1 VLPKKQPRGSTCSPA
16 HFISFSIYHLAFFIR
31 YRQEELSIQQTSR
44 GGGRAMKTRAAV
56 LYEVGAA
63 SPYSESL
70 PLVVDEISLAG
81 PGRGEVLV
89 EIVGAGLCHSDLS
102 VVDGSRPRPLP
113 MVLGHE
119 ASGIVR
125 EAGAEVTEFRPGD
138 HVVFSWVPVCG
149 RCLYCASGRG
159 ALCEPGVQANIDGTL
174 LGGSRRFTDSR
185 AQVCSH
191 HLGVSAFSQF
201 TVAAQESLVKI
212 DATLPLE
219 TAALFGCAVMTGVGA
234 IVNTARVEAGSSVA
248 VFGLGGVGLSAV
260 MGARAVGAY
269 PIVAVDL
276 IADKLKLARDVGAT
290 HTINA
295 GENDPV
301 EAIKELAKGGA
312 DYAFESVGSES
323 VLIQAYLATQ
333 RGGTTVTIGLP
344 APNKMFAVS
353 ALSIVAEERTIKGSY
368 MGSSVPRRDVPRYI
382 AMYQAGILPVDKLHT
397 HTLRLDEIN
406 AGFDRLAH
414 AQAVRQ
420 VITFT

>member
-1 VLPKKQPRGSTCSPA
+1 
-16 HFISFSIYHLAFFIR
+16 
-31 YRQEELSIQQTSR
+31 
-44 GGGRAMKTRAAV
+44 MKTRAAV

-63 SPYSESL
+63 SPYAESL
-70 PLVVDEISLAG
+70 PFVIDEISLAG

-113 MVLGHE
+113 IVLGHE

-125 EAGAEVTEFRPGD
+125 EAGAEVTEFVPGD
-138 HVVFSWVPVCG
+138 HVVFSWVATCG
-149 RCLYCASGRG
+149 RCLYCVSGRG

-174 LGGSRRFTDSR
+174 LRGSRRFTDSEGR
-185 AQVCSH
+185 ICSH

-201 TVAAQESLVKI
+201 TVAAQESLVKV

-219 TAALFGCAVMTGVGA
+219 KAALFGCAVMTGVGA
-234 IVNTARVEAGSSVA
+234 VVNTARVEAGSSVA

-260 MGARAVGAY
+260 MGARAAGAY
-269 PIVAVDL
+269 PIIAVDL
-276 IADKLKLARDVGAT
+276 VPGKLELAREVGAT

-295 GENDPV
+295 GEIDPV
-301 EAIKELAKGGA
+301 EAIKELGKGGA

-344 APNKMFAVS
+344 SPNKMFSVS

-368 MGSSVPRRDVPRYI
+368 MGSSVPRRDVPRYV

-397 HTLRLDEIN
+397 HTLRLDEVN
-406 AGFDRLAH
+406 AGFDRLAQ

-420 VITFT
+420 VITFA